1 MSQETVRIA
10 PAVRAQPVIVQRSRA
25 RLRLREIHWGLG
37 APLFGPVHHGGPSL
51 QQHLQRRMR
60 MPVHAGSA
68 GRGGGGSRRCPAAR
82 YGREKPLRGK
92 GRSPKT
98 SQEAPLDIGWRRGLP
113 AARGLAHLRLPHLGW
128 PGGALVWRG
137 STATGQRRPR
147 ARSAMWTGL
156 CCPRSRRGSCRKLRA
171 LEICREAMHI
181 SLLVWAV
188 IVILGSRVGTLTEA
202 LPLRVKLSRRRFAL
216 T

>member
-1 MSQETVRIA
+1 VGYLLLADSHTYVCRTWGGLA
-10 PAVRAQPVIVQRSRA
+10 ARSCGAGA
-25 RLRLREIHWGLG
+25 RLPVSEGPARE
-37 APLFGPVHHGGPSL
+37 
-51 QQHLQRRMR
+51 R
-60 MPVHAGSA
+60 
-68 GRGGGGSRRCPAAR
+68 
-82 YGREKPLRGK
+82 
-92 GRSPKT
+92 
-98 SQEAPLDIGWRRGLP
+98 
-113 AARGLAHLRLPHLGW
+113 
-128 PGGALVWRG
+128 
-137 STATGQRRPR
+137 
-147 ARSAMWTGL
+147 AMWTGL